1 MKLLRL
7 AAPSQPYAWLVDR
20 GVILHVGVLAA
31 LLLAQLVL
39 SDYAILS
46 VARVMVLAVYAV
58 GFNILFGYTGLLSLG
73 HAMLFAAG
81 LYGAGLSAAH
91 LGVGAVAAFLL
102 GIGAGLVVSV
112 AFGLI
117 ALRTSGV
124 AFMIVTLMFAQAGY
138 LTSLYFADY
147 TRGDEGFVLRGDIRR
162 AVLPG
167 GLSLDL
173 ANPVVRY
180 NLALAL
186 LAVCM
191 LGCLALVRSPI
202 GRVLVA
208 IRENE
213 ERTRMLGYDTQ
224 ANKLLAFVV
233 SGTFAA
239 AAGAAY
245 ALLFAYVGATFAS
258 IQYSILPLLWVLLGG
273 SGTVLGPLVGTLA
286 MFYLVDVASGYTSA
300 YMLVVGVTLLVL
312 VVWFPKGLLGTLRE
326 RLAPWLPYQGC
337 RDAAL
342 DLRPQPSLRRPA
354 RRRQRRLRVARG
366 RGARHH
372 RPQRRRQEHPR
383 RADLRAHPADGGP
396 RRLRGAGHH
405 R

>member
-1 MKLLRL
+1 VSLSGRIGSVRGALPERC
-7 AAPSQPYAWLVDR
+7 AWLADR
-20 GVILHVGVLAA
+20 GLLLHVGVLAA
-31 LLLAQLVL
+31 LLLAQLGL

-46 VARVMVLAVYAV
+46 LARVMVLAVYAV
-58 GFNILFGYTGLLSLG
+58 GYNVLFGYTGLLSLG

-91 LGVGAVAAFLL
+91 LSLGAPAAFLL
-102 GIGAGLVVSV
+102 GIGAGFAVSV
-112 AFGLI
+112 AIGLI
-117 ALRTSGV
+117 VLRTSGV

-138 LTSLYFADY
+138 LASLYFAAY
-147 TRGDEGFVLRGDIRR
+147 TRGDEGLALSGDIRR

-186 LAVCM
+186 LAVAV
-191 LGCLALVRSPI
+191 LACLTLVRSGL

-213 ERTRMLGYDTQ
+213 VRTRMLGYDTQ

-233 SGTFAA
+233 SGTLAA

-273 SGTVLGPLVGTLA
+273 AGTVLGPLVGTLL
-286 MFYLVDVASGYTSA
+286 MFYLVDIASEQTSA
-300 YMLVVGVTLLVL
+300 YMLVVGVALLVL

-326 RLAPWLPYQGC
+326 KVAPWLP
-337 RDAAL
+337 
-342 DLRPQPSLRRPA
+342 
-354 RRRQRRLRVARG
+354 
-366 RGARHH
+366 
-372 RPQRRRQEHPR
+372 
-383 RADLRAHPADGGP
+383 
-396 RRLRGAGHH
+396 
-405 R
+405 

>member
-1 MKLLRL
+1 MKLLRVSVP
-7 AAPSQPYAWLVDR
+7 AQPYAWLADR
-20 GVILHVGVLAA
+20 AILLHVGVLAV

-46 VARVMVLAVYAV
+46 LARIMVLAVYAI
-58 GFNILFGYTGLLSLG
+58 GYNLLFGYTGLLSLG

-91 LGVGAVAAFLL
+91 LGFGAPGAFLA
-102 GIGAGLVVSV
+102 GIAAGLVLSAV
-112 AFGLI
+112 FGLV

-138 LTSLYFADY
+138 LTSLYFGDY
-147 TRGDEGFVLRGDIRR
+147 TRGDEGFVLRGDVRR

-167 GLSLDL
+167 GISLDL
-173 ANPVVRY
+173 TNPIVRY
-180 NLALAL
+180 NLALGL
-186 LAVCM
+186 LAVCL

-202 GRVLVA
+202 GRVLIA

-213 ERTRMLGYDTQ
+213 ERTRMLGYDTG

-233 SGTFAA
+233 SGTLAA

-273 SGTVLGPLVGTLA
+273 AGTVLGPFVGTLL
-286 MFYLVDVASGYTSA
+286 MFYLVDISSSYTSA
-300 YMLVVGVTLLVL
+300 YMLIVGVALLAL
-312 VVWFPKGLLGTLRE
+312 VVWAPKGLLGTLRE
-326 RLAPWLPYQGC
+326 RIAPWLP
-337 RDAAL
+337 
-342 DLRPQPSLRRPA
+342 
-354 RRRQRRLRVARG
+354 
-366 RGARHH
+366 
-372 RPQRRRQEHPR
+372 
-383 RADLRAHPADGGP
+383 
-396 RRLRGAGHH
+396 
-405 R
+405 

>member
-1 MKLLRL
+1 
-7 AAPSQPYAWLVDR
+7 
-20 GVILHVGVLAA
+20 
-31 LLLAQLVL
+31 
-39 SDYAILS
+39 
-46 VARVMVLAVYAV
+46 
-58 GFNILFGYTGLLSLG
+58 
-73 HAMLFAAG
+73 
-81 LYGAGLSAAH
+81 
-91 LGVGAVAAFLL
+91 
-102 GIGAGLVVSV
+102 
-112 AFGLI
+112 
-117 ALRTSGV
+117 
-124 AFMIVTLMFAQAGY
+124 MFAQAGY

-186 LAVCM
+186 LAIC
-191 LGCLALVRSPI
+191 LIGCLALVRSPI

-233 SGTFAA
+233 SGTIAA

-273 SGTVLGPLVGTLA
+273 AGTVLGPLVGTLL
-286 MFYLVDVASGYTSA
+286 MFYMVDVTSGYTSA
-300 YMLVVGVTLLVL
+300 YMLVVGVALLVL

-326 RLAPWLPYQGC
+326 RVVPWLP
-337 RDAAL
+337 
-342 DLRPQPSLRRPA
+342 
-354 RRRQRRLRVARG
+354 
-366 RGARHH
+366 
-372 RPQRRRQEHPR
+372 
-383 RADLRAHPADGGP
+383 
-396 RRLRGAGHH
+396 
-405 R
+405 

>member
-1 MKLLRL
+1 VSPLGRSDGGL
-7 AAPSQPYAWLVDR
+7 AAYPQPYARLLDR
-20 GVILHVGVLAA
+20 GMLLHVGVLAA
-31 LLLAQLVL
+31 LLLAQLGL

-46 VARVMVLAVYAV
+46 LARVMVLAVYAV
-58 GFNILFGYTGLLSLG
+58 GYNVLFGYAGLLSLG
-73 HAMLFAAG
+73 HALFFAAG

-91 LGVGAVAAFLL
+91 LSFGAPGAFLL
-102 GIGAGLVVSV
+102 GIGAGFAVSV
-112 AFGLI
+112 IIGLI
-117 ALRTSGV
+117 VLRTSGV

-138 LTSLYFADY
+138 LASLYFAPY
-147 TRGDEGFVLRGDIRR
+147 TRGDEGFALRGEIRR
-162 AVLPG
+162 ALLPG

-186 LAVCM
+186 LAAAV

-224 ANKLLAFVV
+224 ANRLFAFVV
-233 SGTFAA
+233 SGTIAA

-273 SGTVLGPLVGTLA
+273 AGTVLGPLVGTLL
-286 MFYLVDVASGYTSA
+286 MFYLVDVTSGQTSA
-300 YMLVVGVTLLVL
+300 YMLVVGVALLVL

-326 RLAPWLPYQGC
+326 KVAPWLP
-337 RDAAL
+337 
-342 DLRPQPSLRRPA
+342 
-354 RRRQRRLRVARG
+354 
-366 RGARHH
+366 
-372 RPQRRRQEHPR
+372 
-383 RADLRAHPADGGP
+383 
-396 RRLRGAGHH
+396 
-405 R
+405 

>member
-1 MKLLRL
+1 VSPLGRAGGGLASYPQRYARLL
-7 AAPSQPYAWLVDR
+7 DR
-20 GVILHVGVLAA
+20 GMLLHVGVLAA
-31 LLLAQLVL
+31 LLLAQLGL

-46 VARVMVLAVYAV
+46 FARVMVLAVYAV
-58 GFNILFGYTGLLSLG
+58 GYNVLFGYAGLLSLG
-73 HAMLFAAG
+73 HALFFAAG

-91 LGVGAVAAFLL
+91 LSFGAPGAFLL
-102 GIGAGLVVSV
+102 GIGAGFALSV
-112 AFGLI
+112 AIGLI
-117 ALRTSGV
+117 VLRTSGV

-138 LTSLYFADY
+138 LASLYFAPY
-147 TRGDEGFVLRGDIRR
+147 TRGDEGFALRGDIRR
-162 AVLPG
+162 AALPG

-186 LAVCM
+186 LAVAV
-191 LGCLALVRSPI
+191 LGCLALVRSPT

-224 ANKLLAFVV
+224 ASKLFAFVV
-233 SGTFAA
+233 SSTIAA

-273 SGTVLGPLVGTLA
+273 AGTVLGPLVGTLL
-286 MFYLVDVASGYTSA
+286 MFYLVDVTSGQTSA
-300 YMLVVGVTLLVL
+300 YMLVVGVALLVL

-326 RLAPWLPYQGC
+326 RVAPWLP
-337 RDAAL
+337 
-342 DLRPQPSLRRPA
+342 
-354 RRRQRRLRVARG
+354 
-366 RGARHH
+366 
-372 RPQRRRQEHPR
+372 
-383 RADLRAHPADGGP
+383 
-396 RRLRGAGHH
+396 
-405 R
+405 

>member
-1 MKLLRL
+1 VKRLRL
-7 AAPSQPYAWLVDR
+7 ASPAQPYAWLADR
-20 GVILHVGVLAA
+20 GVLLHVGVLVA
-31 LLLAQLVL
+31 LFLAQLAL

-46 VARVMVLAVYAV
+46 LARVMVLAVYAV
-58 GFNILFGYTGLLSLG
+58 GYNILFGYAGLLSLG

-91 LGVGAVAAFLL
+91 LGLGAPAAFLA
-102 GIGAGLVVSV
+102 GIAAGFVVAA

-147 TRGDEGFVLRGDIRR
+147 TRGDEGFVLKGEIRR

-167 GLSLDL
+167 GLSFDL

-180 NLALAL
+180 NLALSL
-186 LAVCM
+186 LAVC
-191 LGCLALVRSPI
+191 LIGCLALVRSPI

-213 ERTRMLGYDTQ
+213 DRTRMLGYDTE
-224 ANKLLAFVV
+224 ANKLLAFVI
-233 SGTFAA
+233 SGTIAA
-239 AAGAAY
+239 ASGAAY

-273 SGTVLGPLVGTLA
+273 AGTVLGPLVGTLL
-286 MFYLVDVASGYTSA
+286 MFYLVDVTSGHTSA
-300 YMLVVGVTLLVL
+300 YMLVVGVALLVL

-326 RLAPWLPYQGC
+326 RVAPWLP
-337 RDAAL
+337 
-342 DLRPQPSLRRPA
+342 
-354 RRRQRRLRVARG
+354 
-366 RGARHH
+366 
-372 RPQRRRQEHPR
+372 
-383 RADLRAHPADGGP
+383 
-396 RRLRGAGHH
+396 
-405 R
+405 

>member
-1 MKLLRL
+1 VSAVGSDARPQRYGRL
-7 AAPSQPYAWLVDR
+7 TDR
-20 GVILHVGVLAA
+20 AVFIHAGVLAG
-31 LLLAQLVL
+31 LLAVQLVL

-46 VARVMVLAVYAV
+46 LSRVMVLAVYAV
-58 GFNILFGYTGLLSLG
+58 GYNILFGYTGLLSLG

-81 LYGAGLSAAH
+81 LYGAGLSAAQ
-91 LGVGAVAAFLL
+91 LGLAAAEAFLV
-102 GIGAGLVVSV
+102 GIGAGFLTSL

-147 TRGDEGFVLRGDIRR
+147 TRGDEGFVLKGDIRR
-162 AVLPG
+162 ALLPG
-167 GLSLDL
+167 GLSLNL
-173 ANPVVRY
+173 ADPVVRY

-186 LAVCM
+186 LGVC
-191 LGCLALVRSPI
+191 LIACLALVRSPI

-224 ANKLLAFVV
+224 AHKLIAFVV
-233 SGTFAA
+233 SGTVAA

-258 IQYSILPLLWVLLGG
+258 IQYCILPLLWVLLGG
-273 SGTVLGPLVGTLA
+273 AGTVLGPLVGTLL
-286 MFYLVDVASGYTSA
+286 MLYLVDVTSGYTSA
-300 YMLVVGVTLLVL
+300 YMLLVGVALLAL

-326 RLAPWLPYQGC
+326 RAVPWLP
-337 RDAAL
+337 
-342 DLRPQPSLRRPA
+342 
-354 RRRQRRLRVARG
+354 
-366 RGARHH
+366 
-372 RPQRRRQEHPR
+372 
-383 RADLRAHPADGGP
+383 
-396 RRLRGAGHH
+396 
-405 R
+405 